1 MVLVCNEKKEYNIYI
16 YMKSLLKAI
25 NEAKESEFSLT
36 ELDQKIFLAMVEYF
50 YDNSQAK
57 ALLVKK
63 SNANSDFNIKFSSDD
78 LEDFLETWDHELG
91 VML

>member
-1 MVLVCNEKKEYNIYI
+1 
-16 YMKSLLKAI
+16 MKSLLQAI
-25 NEAKESEFSLT
+25 NEGKESQFSLT
-36 ELDQKIFLAMVEYF
+36 ELDQKIILGMVEYF
-50 YDNSQAK
+50 YGNSQAK

-91 VML
+91 VMF

>member
-1 MVLVCNEKKEYNIYI
+1 
-16 YMKSLLKAI
+16 MKSLLQAI
-25 NEAKESEFSLT
+25 NEAKESQFSLT
-36 ELDQKIFLAMVEYF
+36 ELDQKIILGMIEYF

-91 VML
+91 VMF

>member
-1 MVLVCNEKKEYNIYI
+1 
-16 YMKSLLKAI
+16 MKSLLQTI
-25 NEAKESEFSLT
+25 NEGKESQFSLT
-36 ELDQKIFLAMVEYF
+36 ELDQKIILGMIEYF

-91 VML
+91 VMFY

>member
-1 MVLVCNEKKEYNIYI
+1 
-16 YMKSLLKAI
+16 MKSLLETLI
-25 NEAKESEFSLT
+25 NEQANFELDD
-36 ELDQKIFLAMVEYF
+36 LDQKVIFAMTEYF

-91 VML
+91 VMF

>member
-1 MVLVCNEKKEYNIYI
+1 
-16 YMKSLLKAI
+16 MKSLLQTI
-25 NEAKESEFSLT
+25 NEGKESQFSLT
-36 ELDQKIFLAMVEYF
+36 ELDQKIILGMIEYF

-57 ALLVKK
+57 SLLVKK

-91 VML
+91 VMF

>member
-1 MVLVCNEKKEYNIYI
+1 
-16 YMKSLLKAI
+16 MKSLLQAI
-25 NEAKESEFSLT
+25 NEAKESKFSLT
-36 ELDQKIFLAMVEYF
+36 ELDQKIILGMVEYF

-91 VML
+91 VMF

>member
-1 MVLVCNEKKEYNIYI
+1 
-16 YMKSLLKAI
+16 MKSLLQAI
-25 NEAKESEFSLT
+25 NEGKESQFSLT
-36 ELDQKIFLAMVEYF
+36 ELDQKIILGMIEYF

-91 VML
+91 VMF

>member
-1 MVLVCNEKKEYNIYI
+1 
-16 YMKSLLKAI
+16 MKSLLQTI
-25 NEAKESEFSLT
+25 NEVKESKFSLT
-36 ELDQKIFLAMVEYF
+36 ELDQKIILGMVEYF

-78 LEDFLETWDHELG
+78 LENFLETWDQELG
-91 VML
+91 VMF

>member
-1 MVLVCNEKKEYNIYI
+1 
-16 YMKSLLKAI
+16 MKSLLQAI
-25 NEAKESEFSLT
+25 NEGKESEFTLT
-36 ELDQKIFLAMVEYF
+36 ELDQKIILGMIEYF

-91 VML
+91 VMF

>member
-1 MVLVCNEKKEYNIYI
+1 
-16 YMKSLLKAI
+16 MKSLLQAI
-25 NEAKESEFSLT
+25 NEGKESQFSLT
-36 ELDQKIFLAMVEYF
+36 ELDQKIILGMIEYF

-63 SNANSDFNIKFSSDD
+63 SNANSDFNIKFSSED

-91 VML
+91 VMF

>member
-1 MVLVCNEKKEYNIYI
+1 
-16 YMKSLLKAI
+16 MKSLLQSI
-25 NEAKESEFSLT
+25 NEGKESQFSLT
-36 ELDQKIFLAMVEYF
+36 ELDQKIILGMIEYF

-57 ALLVKK
+57 ALLEKK

-91 VML
+91 VMF

>member
-1 MVLVCNEKKEYNIYI
+1 
-16 YMKSLLKAI
+16 MKSLLQTI
-25 NEAKESEFSLT
+25 NEGKESKFSLT
-36 ELDQKIFLAMVEYF
+36 ELDQKIILGMIEYL

-91 VML
+91 VMF

>member
-1 MVLVCNEKKEYNIYI
+1 
-16 YMKSLLKAI
+16 MKSLLQTI
-25 NEAKESEFSLT
+25 NEGKESQFSLT
-36 ELDQKIFLAMVEYF
+36 ELDQKIILGMIEYF

-91 VML
+91 VMF

>member
-1 MVLVCNEKKEYNIYI
+1 
-16 YMKSLLKAI
+16 MKSLLKAI

-36 ELDQKIFLAMVEYF
+36 ELDQKIILGMIEYF

-91 VML
+91 VMF

>member
-1 MVLVCNEKKEYNIYI
+1 
-16 YMKSLLKAI
+16 MKSLLQAI
-25 NEAKESEFSLT
+25 NEGKESQFSLT
-36 ELDQKIFLAMVEYF
+36 ELDQKIILAMVEYF

-63 SNANSDFNIKFSSDD
+63 SNANSDFNIKFSSND

-91 VML
+91 VMF

>member
-1 MVLVCNEKKEYNIYI
+1 
-16 YMKSLLKAI
+16 MKSLLQAI
-25 NEAKESEFSLT
+25 NEGRESQFSLT
-36 ELDQKIFLAMVEYF
+36 ELDQKIILGMIEYF

-63 SNANSDFNIKFSSDD
+63 SNANSDFNIKFSSND

>member
-1 MVLVCNEKKEYNIYI
+1 
-16 YMKSLLKAI
+16 MKSLLQTI
-25 NEAKESEFSLT
+25 NEGKESKFSLT
-36 ELDQKIFLAMVEYF
+36 ELDQKIILGMIEYF

-91 VML
+91 VMF

>member
-1 MVLVCNEKKEYNIYI
+1 MI
-16 YMKSLLKAI
+16 
-25 NEAKESEFSLT
+25 
-36 ELDQKIFLAMVEYF
+36 EYF

-78 LEDFLETWDHELG
+78 LEDFLEAWDHELG
-91 VML
+91 VMF

>member
-1 MVLVCNEKKEYNIYI
+1 
-16 YMKSLLKAI
+16 MKSLLQTI
-25 NEAKESEFSLT
+25 NEGKESQFSLT
-36 ELDQKIFLAMVEYF
+36 ELDQKIILGMIEYF

-91 VML
+91 MMF

>member
-1 MVLVCNEKKEYNIYI
+1 
-16 YMKSLLKAI
+16 MKSLLQAI
-25 NEAKESEFSLT
+25 NEGKESQFSLT
-36 ELDQKIFLAMVEYF
+36 ELDQKIILGMVEYF

-63 SNANSDFNIKFSSDD
+63 SNANSDFNIRFSSDD

-91 VML
+91 VMF

>member
-1 MVLVCNEKKEYNIYI
+1 
-16 YMKSLLKAI
+16 MKSLLQTI
-25 NEAKESEFSLT
+25 NEGKESEFSLT

-91 VML
+91 VLF

>member
-1 MVLVCNEKKEYNIYI
+1 
-16 YMKSLLKAI
+16 MKSLLESI
-25 NEAKESEFSLT
+25 NEGKESQFSLT
-36 ELDQKIFLAMVEYF
+36 ELDQKIILGMIEYF

-91 VML
+91 VMF

>member
-1 MVLVCNEKKEYNIYI
+1 
-16 YMKSLLKAI
+16 MKSLLQAI
-25 NEAKESEFSLT
+25 NEEKESEFSLT
-36 ELDQKIFLAMVEYF
+36 ELDQKIILAMVEYF

-91 VML
+91 MMF